1 MLWEMVSGAAD
12 MEEDEGRM
20 KAAAAWAQCERRE
33 GLWKGGGDFQVTDVC
48 WGKELS
54 APGRGSRLG
63 GRSRIWIQGF
73 CTGASQGMMLWWRSC
88 RIPALNLIL
97 ASPLL

>member
-20 KAAAAWAQCERRE
+20 KAAATWPQCEWRE
-33 GLWKGGGDFQVTDVC
+33 GLWKEGGDFQVTDVC

-54 APGRGSRLG
+54 VPPHSRERFQVGGKIQDLDPGFS
-63 GRSRIWIQGF
+63 
-73 CTGASQGMMLWWRSC
+73 
-88 RIPALNLIL
+88 ALER
-97 ASPLL
+97 ARE